1 MIGRPDANVGRRL
14 TVIGVLA
21 ALVAFGCPV
30 WADTGWFGER
40 VPEALQVGTSHGDYV
55 HGGDG
60 AAMVY
65 VPAGY
70 FLRGTTRAE
79 AEALSEPFGDFFG
92 VETPQRSIYLSA
104 YYVDK
109 FEVTNRQYGMFL
121 EALERGDVHT
131 LHPNT
136 PPDKNYTPTY
146 WRDSRLNGAE
156 HPVTA
161 VDWYDAYAYCRWA
174 GKELP
179 TEAQWEKAARG
190 PDGLVYPW
198 GDTWESGNSNN
209 VELALG
215 DPVVD
220 DRQWL
225 LLLGNLDLDALSV
238 FTQPVGSFPA
248 GASPYGAHDM
258 GGNLYEWVHDRYI
271 KDYYQTA
278 PSLDPPGPT
287 DPSPY
292 RVLRGGCWSSHRA
305 KIRAAYRNYDLAE
318 DRHLEVGFR
327 CILRP
332 K

>member
-1 MIGRPDANVGRRL
+1 MGRRL
-14 TVIGVLA
+14 AFFGVLA
-21 ALVAFGCPV
+21 ALVAFGCV
-30 WADTGWFGER
+30 AWADTGWYGER
-40 VPEALQVGTSHGDYV
+40 MPEALRLGASHGEYLHD
-55 HGGDG
+55 GDG

-70 FLRGTTRAE
+70 FLWGTTKAE
-79 AEALSEPFGDFFG
+79 AEELSASFGDFFG
-92 VETPQRSIYLSA
+92 VEMPQRSVYLSA

-109 FEVTNRQYGMFL
+109 FEVTNRQYGAFL
-121 EALERGDVHT
+121 DAWKRGDVGT
-131 LHPNT
+131 LHP
-136 PPDKNYTPTY
+136 DSSDGKDYTPTY
-146 WRDSRLNGAE
+146 WRDSRLNGPE
-156 HPVTA
+156 YPVTA

-198 GDTWESGNSNN
+198 GDTWDKRYSNN

-215 DPVVD
+215 EPVVD

-225 LLLGNLDLDALSV
+225 LLLGNLDLDAMSV
-238 FTQPVGSFPA
+238 FTRPVGSFPA

-258 GGNLYEWVHDRYI
+258 GGNLYEWVRDRYV
-271 KDYYQTA
+271 KDYYRKA
-278 PSLDPPGPT
+278 PSNDPPGPT
-287 DPSPY
+287 EPSPY

-318 DRHLEVGFR
+318 DRHLEIGFR
-327 CILRP
+327 CVLVSE
-332 K
+332 